1 MIALAR
7 SRQRADLVQRGQDTL
22 FVALRLAGWGA
33 TTLLAA
39 LGTGLL
45 VFVALGSF
53 TFAGLMLQLGNL
65 ASRFAAAGP
74 ARQSEFEALV
84 LAIFATVVA
93 LTAFFRR
100 ASLRAALTVPLVS
113 GGEDQ

>member
-1 MIALAR
+1 MMAL
-7 SRQRADLVQRGQDTL
+7 SRPQQRADFVQRGQDAL

-39 LGTGLL
+39 IGAGLL
-45 VFVALGSF
+45 VFLALGGF

-65 ASRFAAAGP
+65 ASRFSAAGA
-74 ARQSEFEALV
+74 ARRGEFEAIV
-84 LAIFATVVA
+84 LAIFVIVLA

-100 ASLRAALTVPLVS
+100 ASLRAAFIPITDLT
-113 GGEDQ
+113 GEDQ